1 MPRTKRVAESS
12 VLLRSSD
19 RRPVVAAKSPFRFI
33 MKKHLQSRLRDANGN
48 IIRKPYKHKPGT
60 VALREIRKQQ
70 KRTDTVL
77 PKASFQRLV
86 RELSIN
92 FKSDL
97 RFEREALLALQEAAE
112 SHLVNM
118 FQHSHNLAIYTGR
131 KTLRKTDVEMSTHIR
146 EDSTNIVIPKHISP
160 HKPLISTAP
169 TAPTAPTTA
178 SVDEMNETQV
188 EMETVEQH
196 RQTDTLIDTLV
207 DDFDD

>member
-1 MPRTKRVAESS
+1 MPRTKQVAQSRVF
-12 VLLRSSD
+12 LRSSD

-33 MKKHLQSRLRDANGN
+33 MKKHLQSRLRDASGN
-48 IIRKPYKHKPGT
+48 LIRKPYKHKPGT

-70 KRTDTVL
+70 RSTDMVL
-77 PKASFQRLV
+77 PKAPFQRLV

-97 RFEREALLALQEAAE
+97 RFEREALLCLQEAAE

-160 HKPLISTAP
+160 HKCNAIP
-169 TAPTAPTTA
+169 TAPTAP
-178 SVDEMNETQV
+178 VDESAMNETQV
-188 EMETVEQH
+188 EFETVEQH
-196 RQTDTLIDTLV
+196 RQTDTIIDTLV
-207 DDFDD
+207 DDEYDFDD

>member
-48 IIRKPYKHKPGT
+48 LIRKPYKHKPGT

-160 HKPLISTAP
+160 HKPSISTAP

>member
-1 MPRTKRVAESS
+1 
-12 VLLRSSD
+12 
-19 RRPVVAAKSPFRFI
+19 
-33 MKKHLQSRLRDANGN
+33 MKKHSQSRLRDANGN
-48 IIRKPYKHKPGT
+48 LIRKPYKYKPGT

-112 SHLVNM
+112 SHLVNV

-160 HKPLISTAP
+160 HKCNAQLIA

-178 SVDEMNETQV
+178 SVDESATIAMNETQV
-188 EMETVEQH
+188 ELETVEQH

>member
-48 IIRKPYKHKPGT
+48 LIRKPYKYKPGT

-112 SHLVNM
+112 SHLVNV

-160 HKPLISTAP
+160 HKLSISTAP
-169 TAPTAPTTA
+169 TAPTAPTAAA

-188 EMETVEQH
+188 ELETVEQH
-196 RQTDTLIDTLV
+196 RQTDTLV

>member
-48 IIRKPYKHKPGT
+48 LIRKPYKYKPGT

-112 SHLVNM
+112 SHLVNV

-160 HKPLISTAP
+160 HKPSISTAP
-169 TAPTAPTTA
+169 TAPTAPTAAA

-188 EMETVEQH
+188 ELETVEQH
-196 RQTDTLIDTLV
+196 RQTDTLV